1 MYNDLESLLLMNKS
15 KNIGQIVMEY
25 LSALSVTGILL
36 LIPIE
41 YLFGLI
47 MPLQIHLILLFFV
60 SILFLITLITTI
72 TWLIDKGLRK
82 IKFMFYIHLLA
93 FFGIALCILYTTDVF
108 RSKKVLDIA
117 LIDDLS
123 RIDIEFREN
132 GCFETTVSGIL
143 FFERI
148 CNGKYHIKRDT
159 IFFIDKPYDNDFIPD
174 TLIIDRDKNAIFFN
188 RDSNGEFNREKTF
201 LNYFEIKLID
211 LHE

>member
-1 MYNDLESLLLMNKS
+1 M
-15 KNIGQIVMEY
+15 
-25 LSALSVTGILL
+25 
-36 LIPIE
+36 
-41 YLFGLI
+41 
-47 MPLQIHLILLFFV
+47 FF
-60 SILFLITLITTI
+60 
-72 TWLIDKGLRK
+72 
-82 IKFMFYIHLLA
+82 IHLLA

-132 GCFETTVSGIL
+132 GCFETTVSRIL

-201 LNYFEIKLID
+201 LNYFEIKSID
-211 LHE
+211 LQE

>member
-1 MYNDLESLLLMNKS
+1 MNKS

-201 LNYFEIKLID
+201 LNYFEIK
-211 LHE
+211 

>member
-1 MYNDLESLLLMNKS
+1 MNKS